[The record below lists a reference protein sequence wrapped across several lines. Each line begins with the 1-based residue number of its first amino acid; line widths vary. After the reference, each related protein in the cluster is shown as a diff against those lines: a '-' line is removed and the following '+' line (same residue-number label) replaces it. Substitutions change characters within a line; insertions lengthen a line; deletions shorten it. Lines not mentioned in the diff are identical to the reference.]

1 MIFFETAYAAPAAAE
16 ATQEIAN
23 SQFSNF
29 MTLLPKIAFAVMV
42 FVGTFFLAK
51 AVKGIVS
58 FRLRNR
64 DLPQEVIILV
74 ERAIHSGIIIL
85 GIIISFQIVGIDVGS
100 LFAFLGVGIGFAM
113 KDLLSNFFA
122 GVMIL
127 TQKKFKI
134 GDTIKIGDRL
144 GKITEIDT
152 RTTQVKAFDGTNLII
167 PNATMI
173 TEVLQNYTANT
184 FRRITFPVGIH
195 YNTPIGDA
203 INVALGAIK
212 KHKAII
218 PEPGPSV
225 AATEFGDSAINL
237 DVKFWIESTENWIQ
251 IRSEVIQ
258 LLKMDFDKAEIEI
271 PFPITTLT
279 LDDNDAKLMGA
290 LHQTVKTGI
299 KVPGKV

>member
-1 MIFFETAYAAPAAAE
+1 MIFFETAYAATTAKVVDSTQSL
-16 ATQEIAN
+16 AT
-23 SQFSNF
+23 SQFGSF
-29 MTLLPKIAFAVMV
+29 MALLPKIAVALIV
-42 FVGTFFLAK
+42 FVGTFFVAR

-58 FRLRNR
+58 LRLRNK

-74 ERAIHSGIIIL
+74 ERVVHSGIIIL
-85 GIIISFQIVGIDVGS
+85 GIVISFQVVGINVGS

-184 FRRITFPVGIH
+184 FRRISFPVGIH
-195 YNTPIGDA
+195 YSTPIGDA
-203 INVALGAIK
+203 INVALGAVK
-212 KHKAII
+212 KHQSVV
-218 PEPGPSV
+218 PEPRPSV
-225 AATEFGDSAINL
+225 VATEFGDSAITL
-237 DVKFWIESTENWIQ
+237 DVKFWIESKDSWLQ
-251 IRSEVIQ
+251 IRSEIIQ
-258 LLKMDFDKAEIEI
+258 LLKIDFDAAEIEI
-271 PFPITTLT
+271 PFPIRTLT
-279 LDDNDAKLMGA
+279 LDDNDANLMRA
-290 LHQTVKTGI
+290 LHQPVKTGI
-299 KVPGKV
+299 KMPK